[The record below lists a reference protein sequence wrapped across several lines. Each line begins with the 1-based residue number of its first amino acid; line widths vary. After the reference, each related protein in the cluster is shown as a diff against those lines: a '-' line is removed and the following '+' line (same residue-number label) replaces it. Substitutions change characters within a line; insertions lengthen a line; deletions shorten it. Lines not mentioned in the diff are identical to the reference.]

1 MHVVSRR
8 DLIRSSGM
16 VLALP
21 AIGTQLPAFAAGQTP
36 RSSVASKP
44 QNKLLPFSSDL
55 DSYVAHTFMA
65 MNIKQDSEGT
75 VNPKDY
81 SSAAGFL
88 HLFARHIS
96 STQVDSDFKANVAQ
110 LNPDS
115 LSDALSPA
123 KLKPI
128 LAQGSH
134 SVSDDTAALVS
145 ALCLSSPSSVSE
157 SMKRL
162 ATAGIS
168 GTHHTTAT
176 LLKEFAEQH
185 AASIVSSSYAHAHL
199 GAQRR
204 DVCVISDDW
213 CKDFAA
219 AIADTAL
226 LATIVGLAC
235 AIAMGSIITAP
246 EAIGPCTFLL
256 GASLSGAGAAAVVLS
271 ATVLY
276 KLLGCPTSYLGLYP
290 S

>member
-1 MHVVSRR
+1 M
-8 DLIRSSGM
+8 
-16 VLALP
+16 
-21 AIGTQLPAFAAGQTP
+21 
-36 RSSVASKP
+36 
-44 QNKLLPFSSDL
+44 
-55 DSYVAHTFMA
+55 
-65 MNIKQDSEGT
+65 
-75 VNPKDY
+75 
-81 SSAAGFL
+81 
-88 HLFARHIS
+88 
-96 STQVDSDFKANVAQ
+96 
-110 LNPDS
+110 
-115 LSDALSPA
+115 
-123 KLKPI
+123 
-128 LAQGSH
+128 
-134 SVSDDTAALVS
+134 SDDTAALVS